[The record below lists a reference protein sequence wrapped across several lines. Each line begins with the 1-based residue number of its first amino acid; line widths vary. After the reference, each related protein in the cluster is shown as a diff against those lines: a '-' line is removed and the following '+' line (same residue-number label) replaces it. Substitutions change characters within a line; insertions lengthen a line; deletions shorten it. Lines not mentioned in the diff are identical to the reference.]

1 MGKCS
6 YRTPG
11 VDKSDSCSQSST
23 VRPSKVFPAV
33 TNWPKFT
40 YCESTCMIFYMQF
53 MIVGEVGLLLYAPQ
67 LLEDGVN
74 ISFFFSFLLPL
85 LLNK

>member
-6 YRTPG
+6 YRTLG
-11 VDKSDSCSQSST
+11 VDKSDSCSQSSM

-40 YCESTCMIFYMQF
+40 YCESMYKILYM
-53 MIVGEVGLLLYAPQ
+53 L
-67 LLEDGVN
+67 
-74 ISFFFSFLLPL
+74 
-85 LLNK
+85 